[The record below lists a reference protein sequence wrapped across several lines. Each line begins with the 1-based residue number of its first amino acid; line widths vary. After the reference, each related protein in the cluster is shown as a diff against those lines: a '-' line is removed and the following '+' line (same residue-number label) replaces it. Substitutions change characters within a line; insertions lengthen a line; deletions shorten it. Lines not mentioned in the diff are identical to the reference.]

1 MKFKNT
7 NKIVQNKPWTH
18 SIKQWLRSNSEY
30 KTTVKHFIKFDIKHI
45 KSGHLNNAT
54 VE

>member
-7 NKIVQNKPWTH
+7 NKIIQNKSWTH

-30 KTTVKHFIKFDIKHI
+30 KMIVKHFIMFDNKHI
-45 KSGHLNNAT
+45 K
-54 VE
+54 